1 MPNLSRRDFLK
12 GSLATA
18 AAAVIG
24 GNFAADTPIASAE
37 AASSAAE
44 QISTVP
50 SVLNPQDYAIDECS
64 ISDFSQTEFFK
75 SWNFGPLEIKGRLVK
90 SAAGSNYLP
99 GVSVEEVVDEY
110 STFTKNSIG
119 LVWVED
125 FVNLYSKYPAL
136 YKVLTREN
144 CEEYLNGITEAVH
157 AAGGYVGYQLSQ
169 MGAQYSGF
177 NPAEHEQFAG
187 AEAQDL
193 NQDEISAVIEEFAD
207 SALYLKEHG
216 FDAVEINAAG
226 NNICQAFLSRNR
238 NKRTDEYGPDSPE
251 NRARFV
257 VEMITKIH
265 EKCGKDFPIQVLIN
279 GIEEMDKNIGQNFQM
294 TTVEENK
301 AICKILEDA
310 GAASLHVRIG
320 PCGQHVAEF
329 AADMYFTGYGIDGTT
344 GYGTQ
349 FDFSRHFQG
358 KLRANHGGY
367 GLMLDVAKEI
377 KSAVSIP
384 VGTVCCL
391 DPARFPDYFEQALE
405 DGCCDFMLLT
415 RPLQA
420 DPEYAQKLKE
430 NRRDEIRP
438 CTRCMHCHFDYDEQ
452 GNFYEHCRVNAA
464 HMRAHKEAMPEGRIP
479 LKAETPKK
487 VMVIGGGP
495 GGMEA
500 ARIAAE
506 CGHDV
511 TLYEK
516 NSYLGGLL
524 IFANAI
530 KGPHENLDNLRKYLI
545 RQQEVQ
551 GVKVVMSTEV
561 TTNLIKSEAPDIV
574 ILAAGGKRDSLG
586 LASSNGTNVVPMDDL
601 MRAQIGENVVIV
613 GGNAQAVDT
622 AMYLLAQGKKVQIVT
637 PESASMLGK
646 GHSAW
651 VKTFE
656 MPAIYAKGLRVW
668 ENAAVK
674 EVGDGNVVIDGGYGV
689 DQTVVCDTVIEA
701 MDMLPNTSLIDGL
714 SDVETYA
721 VGDCSHP
728 FNIAEAINKANL
740 IARYL

>member
-1 MPNLSRRDFLK
+1 MATLSRRDFLK
-12 GSLATA
+12 GALATA
-18 AAAVIG
+18 ATAVVTSTVPATA
-24 GNFAADTPIASAE
+24 FADTSAASTAE
-37 AASSAAE
+37 AASTIPV
-44 QISTVP
+44 QV
-50 SVLNPQDYAIDECS
+50 NPQDYNIAQCTIE
-64 ISDFSQTEFFK
+64 DFATSEFFK
-75 SWNFGPLEIKGRLVK
+75 PWKFGPLTINGKLIK

-99 GVSVEEVVDEY
+99 GVSPEEVADEY
-110 STFTKNSIG
+110 GTFVRNGIP

-136 YKVLTREN
+136 YKVLTRET
-144 CEEYLNGITEAVH
+144 CEEHLKQITTAVH
-157 AAGGYVGYQLSQ
+157 DAGGYVGYQLSQ

-193 NQDEISAVIEEFAD
+193 TQDEIAAVIEEFAD
-207 SALYLKEHG
+207 SALFLKEHG

-226 NNICQAFLSRNR
+226 NNIGQAFLSRNR

-257 VEMITKIH
+257 VEMIQKIH
-265 EKCGKDFPIQVLIN
+265 EKCGDDFPIQVLIN
-279 GIEEMDKNIGQNFQM
+279 GIEEMDKNIGQNYLM
-294 TTVEENK
+294 TTVAENK

-358 KLRANHGGY
+358 KLRGNHGGY
-367 GLMLDVAKEI
+367 GLMLDVAKEL

-391 DPARFPDYFEQALE
+391 DPARFPDYFSDALQ

-464 HMRAHKEAMPEGRIP
+464 HMRAHKPAMPEGRIP
-479 LKAETPKK
+479 SKTANPKK

-500 ARIAAE
+500 ASVAAQA
-506 CGHDV
+506 GHDV

-516 NSYLGGLL
+516 NGYLGGLL
-524 IFANAI
+524 IFASVI

-545 RQQEVQ
+545 RQMEVQ
-551 GVKVVMSTEV
+551 GVNVVTSKAV
-561 TTNLIKSEAPDIV
+561 DADFIKAEAPDVV
-574 ILAAGGKRDSLG
+574 ILAAGGKRDTLG
-586 LASSNGTNVVPMDDL
+586 LESTAGTAVLTMDEMISAKIGQNVT
-601 MRAQIGENVVIV
+601 IV

-622 AMYLLAQGKKVQIVT
+622 AMYLLAAGKNLQIVT
-637 PESASMLGK
+637 PEGAELLGK
-646 GHSAW
+646 GHSNW

-656 MPAIYAKGLRVW
+656 IPAITAKGVRIW
-668 ENAAVK
+668 QNATVKAV
-674 EVGDGNVVIDGGYGV
+674 GNGTVVIDGGYGV
-689 DQTVVCDTVIEA
+689 DQEVACDTVIEA
-701 MDMLPNTSLIDGL
+701 MDMLPNTDIIDGL
-714 SDVETYA
+714 TGVETYA
-721 VGDCSHP
+721 VGDCQHP
-728 FNIAEAINKANL
+728 YNIAEAINNANL
-740 IARYL
+740 VARYL

>member
-1 MPNLSRRDFLK
+1 MPSISRRDFLK
-12 GSLATA
+12 GAFATA
-18 AAAVIG
+18 ATAVVTTSLPSVA
-24 GNFAADTPIASAE
+24 FADDKANE
-37 AASSAAE
+37 AP
-44 QISTVP
+44 QTVP
-50 SVLNPQDYAIDECS
+50 SEPVPLNPQDYNIAECT
-64 ISDFSQTEFFK
+64 IEDFSKSEFFK
-75 SWNFGPLEIKGRLVK
+75 PWKFGPLTVNGKLIK

-99 GVSVEEVVDEY
+99 GVSPEEVADEY
-110 STFTKNSIG
+110 GTFARNGIA

-136 YKVLTREN
+136 YKVLTRET
-144 CEEYLNGITEAVH
+144 CEEHLKQLTTAVH
-157 AAGGYVGYQLSQ
+157 DAGGLVGYQLSQ

-177 NPAEHEQFAG
+177 DPAEHEQFAG

-193 NQDEISAVIEEFAD
+193 TKEEIAAVIEEFAD
-207 SALYLKEHG
+207 SALFLKEHG

-226 NNICQAFLSRNR
+226 NNIGQAFLSRNR
-238 NKRTDEYGPDSPE
+238 NKRTDEYGPDTPE

-257 VEMITKIH
+257 TEMIQKIH
-265 EKCGKDFPIQVLIN
+265 ELCGDDFPVQVLIN
-279 GIEEMDKNIGQNFQM
+279 GIEEMDKNIGQNYLM
-294 TTVEENK
+294 TTVAENK

-367 GLMLDVAKEI
+367 GLMLDVAKEL

-391 DPARFPDYFEQALE
+391 DPARFPDYFSQALE

-415 RPLQA
+415 RPLQV

-430 NRRDEIRP
+430 NRRDEIAP

-479 LKAETPKK
+479 NKTENPRK

-500 ARIAAE
+500 ARIAAQA
-506 CGHDV
+506 GHDV

-516 NSYLGGLL
+516 NGYLGGLL
-524 IFANAI
+524 IFANAV

-545 RQQEVQ
+545 RQLEVK
-551 GVKVVMSTEV
+551 GVNVVTGKEV
-561 TTNLIKSEAPDIV
+561 DTAFIQSEAPDVV
-574 ILAAGGKRDSLG
+574 ILAAGGKRDTLG
-586 LASSNGTNVVPMDDL
+586 LKSTAGTNVVAMDDL
-601 MRAQIGENVVIV
+601 MSAEIGQNVVIV

-622 AMYLLAQGKKVQIVT
+622 AMYLLAKGKNVQIVT
-637 PESASMLGK
+637 PEDSALLGK
-646 GHSAW
+646 GHSNW

-656 MPAIYAKGLRVW
+656 VPAITAKGARIW
-668 ENAAVK
+668 QNATVK
-674 EVGDGNVVIDGGYGV
+674 SVGDGEVVIDGGYAV
-689 DQTVVCDTVIEA
+689 EQTIACDTVIEA
-701 MDMLPNTSLIDGL
+701 MDMLPNKDVLDGL
-714 SDVETYA
+714 TGIETYA
-721 VGDCSHP
+721 VGDCEHP
-728 FNIAEAINKANL
+728 FNIAEAINNANL
-740 IARYL
+740 VARYL

>member
-1 MPNLSRRDFLK
+1 MPSISRRDFLK
-12 GSLATA
+12 GAFATA
-18 AAAVIG
+18 ATAVVTTSLPSVA
-24 GNFAADTPIASAE
+24 FADDK
-37 AASSAAE
+37 AAE
-44 QISTVP
+44 VTTQTVP
-50 SVLNPQDYAIDECS
+50 SEPVPLNPQDYNIAECTID
-64 ISDFSQTEFFK
+64 DFSKSEFFK
-75 SWNFGPLEIKGRLVK
+75 PWKFGPLTVNGKLIK

-99 GVSVEEVVDEY
+99 GVSPEEVADEY
-110 STFTKNSIG
+110 GTFARNGIA

-136 YKVLTREN
+136 YKVLTRET
-144 CEEYLNGITEAVH
+144 CEEHLKQLTTAVH
-157 AAGGYVGYQLSQ
+157 EAGGLVGYQLSQ

-177 NPAEHEQFAG
+177 DPAEHEQFAG

-193 NQDEISAVIEEFAD
+193 TKEEIAAVIEEFAD
-207 SALYLKEHG
+207 SALFLKEHG

-226 NNICQAFLSRNR
+226 NNIGQAFLSRNR
-238 NKRTDEYGPDSPE
+238 NKRTDEYGPDTPE

-257 VEMITKIH
+257 TEMIQKIH
-265 EKCGKDFPIQVLIN
+265 ELCGDDFPVQVLIN
-279 GIEEMDKNIGQNFQM
+279 GIEEMDKNIGQNYLM
-294 TTVEENK
+294 TTVAENK

-367 GLMLDVAKEI
+367 GLMLDVAKEL

-391 DPARFPDYFEQALE
+391 DPARFPDYFSQALE

-415 RPLQA
+415 RPLQV

-430 NRRDEIRP
+430 NRRDEIAP

-479 LKAETPKK
+479 NKTENPKK

-495 GGMEA
+495 SGMEA
-500 ARIAAE
+500 ARIAAQA
-506 CGHDV
+506 GHDV

-516 NSYLGGLL
+516 NGYLGGLL

-545 RQQEVQ
+545 RQLEVK
-551 GVKVVMSTEV
+551 GVNVVTGKEV
-561 TTNLIKSEAPDIV
+561 DTAFIQSEAPDVV
-574 ILAAGGKRDSLG
+574 ILAAGGKRDTLG
-586 LASSNGTNVVPMDDL
+586 LESTTGTNVVAMDDL
-601 MRAQIGENVVIV
+601 MSAEIGQNVVIV

-622 AMYLLAQGKKVQIVT
+622 AMYLLAKGKNVQIVT
-637 PESASMLGK
+637 PEDSTLLGK
-646 GHSAW
+646 GHSNW

-656 MPAIYAKGLRVW
+656 VPAITAKGARIW
-668 ENAAVK
+668 QNATVK
-674 EVGDGNVVIDGGYGV
+674 SVGDGEVVIDGGYAV
-689 DQTVVCDTVIEA
+689 NQTIACDTVIEA
-701 MDMLPNTSLIDGL
+701 MDMLPNKDVLDGL
-714 SDVETYA
+714 SGIETYA
-721 VGDCSHP
+721 VGDCEHP
-728 FNIAEAINKANL
+728 FNIAEAINNANL
-740 IARYL
+740 VARYL

>member
-1 MPNLSRRDFLK
+1 MPSISRRDFLK
-12 GSLATA
+12 GAFATA
-18 AAAVIG
+18 ATAVVTTSLPSVA
-24 GNFAADTPIASAE
+24 FADDKANE
-37 AASSAAE
+37 AL
-44 QISTVP
+44 QTVP
-50 SVLNPQDYAIDECS
+50 SEPVPLNPQDYNIAECT
-64 ISDFSQTEFFK
+64 IEDFSKSEFFK
-75 SWNFGPLEIKGRLVK
+75 PWKFGPLTVNGKLIK

-99 GVSVEEVVDEY
+99 GVSPEEVADEY
-110 STFTKNSIG
+110 GTFARNGIA

-136 YKVLTREN
+136 YKVLTRET
-144 CEEYLNGITEAVH
+144 CEEHLKQLTTAVH
-157 AAGGYVGYQLSQ
+157 DAGGLVGYQLSQ

-177 NPAEHEQFAG
+177 DPAEHEQFAG

-193 NQDEISAVIEEFAD
+193 TKEEIAAVIEEFAD
-207 SALYLKEHG
+207 SALFLKEHG

-226 NNICQAFLSRNR
+226 NNIGQAFLSRNR
-238 NKRTDEYGPDSPE
+238 NKRTDEYGPDTPE

-257 VEMITKIH
+257 TEMIQKIH
-265 EKCGKDFPIQVLIN
+265 ELCGDDFPVQVLIN
-279 GIEEMDKNIGQNFQM
+279 GIEEMDKNIGQNYLM
-294 TTVEENK
+294 TTVAENK

-367 GLMLDVAKEI
+367 GLMLDVAKEL

-391 DPARFPDYFEQALE
+391 DPARFPDYFSQALE

-415 RPLQA
+415 RPLQV

-430 NRRDEIRP
+430 NRRDEIAP

-479 LKAETPKK
+479 NKTENPRK

-500 ARIAAE
+500 ARIAAQA
-506 CGHDV
+506 GHDV

-516 NSYLGGLL
+516 NGYLGGLL
-524 IFANAI
+524 IFANAV

-545 RQQEVQ
+545 RQLEVK
-551 GVKVVMSTEV
+551 GVNVVTGKEV
-561 TTNLIKSEAPDIV
+561 DTAFIQSEAPDVV
-574 ILAAGGKRDSLG
+574 ILAAGGKRDTLG
-586 LASSNGTNVVPMDDL
+586 LKSTAGTNVVAMDDL
-601 MRAQIGENVVIV
+601 MSAEIGQNVVIV

-622 AMYLLAQGKKVQIVT
+622 AMYLLAKGKNVQIVT
-637 PESASMLGK
+637 PEDSALLGK
-646 GHSAW
+646 GHSNW

-656 MPAIYAKGLRVW
+656 VPAITAKGARIW
-668 ENAAVK
+668 QNATVK
-674 EVGDGNVVIDGGYGV
+674 SVGDGEVVIDGGYAV
-689 DQTVVCDTVIEA
+689 EQTIACDTVIEA
-701 MDMLPNTSLIDGL
+701 MDMLPNKDVLDGL
-714 SDVETYA
+714 TGIETYA
-721 VGDCSHP
+721 VGDCEHP
-728 FNIAEAINKANL
+728 FNIAEAINNANL
-740 IARYL
+740 VARYL

>member
-1 MPNLSRRDFLK
+1 MPSISRRDFLK
-12 GSLATA
+12 GAFATA
-18 AAAVIG
+18 ATAVVTTSLPSVA
-24 GNFAADTPIASAE
+24 FADDK
-37 AASSAAE
+37 AAE
-44 QISTVP
+44 VTTQTVP
-50 SVLNPQDYAIDECS
+50 SEPVPLNPQDYNIAECTID
-64 ISDFSQTEFFK
+64 DFSKSEFFK
-75 SWNFGPLEIKGRLVK
+75 PWKFGPLTVNGKLIK

-99 GVSVEEVVDEY
+99 GVSPEEVADEY
-110 STFTKNSIG
+110 GTFARNGIA

-136 YKVLTREN
+136 YKVLTRET
-144 CEEYLNGITEAVH
+144 CEEHLKQLTTAVH
-157 AAGGYVGYQLSQ
+157 DAGGLVGYQLSQ

-177 NPAEHEQFAG
+177 DPAEHEQFAG

-193 NQDEISAVIEEFAD
+193 TKEEIAAVIEEFAD
-207 SALYLKEHG
+207 SALFLKEHG

-226 NNICQAFLSRNR
+226 NNIGQAFLSRNR
-238 NKRTDEYGPDSPE
+238 NKRTDEYGPDTPE

-257 VEMITKIH
+257 TEMIQKIH
-265 EKCGKDFPIQVLIN
+265 ELCGDDFPVQVLIN
-279 GIEEMDKNIGQNFQM
+279 GIEEMDKNIGQNYLM
-294 TTVEENK
+294 TTVAENK

-367 GLMLDVAKEI
+367 GLMLDVAKEL

-391 DPARFPDYFEQALE
+391 DPARFPDYFSQALE

-415 RPLQA
+415 RPLQV

-430 NRRDEIRP
+430 NRRDEIAP

-479 LKAETPKK
+479 NKTENPKK

-495 GGMEA
+495 SGMEA
-500 ARIAAE
+500 ARIAAQA
-506 CGHDV
+506 GHDV

-516 NSYLGGLL
+516 NGYLGGLL

-545 RQQEVQ
+545 RQLEVK
-551 GVKVVMSTEV
+551 GVNVVTGKEV
-561 TTNLIKSEAPDIV
+561 DTAFIQSEAPDVV
-574 ILAAGGKRDSLG
+574 ILAAGGKRDTLG
-586 LASSNGTNVVPMDDL
+586 LESTTGTNVVAMDDL
-601 MRAQIGENVVIV
+601 MSAEIGQNVVIV

-622 AMYLLAQGKKVQIVT
+622 AMYLLAKGKNVQIVT
-637 PESASMLGK
+637 PEDSTLLGK
-646 GHSAW
+646 GHSNW

-656 MPAIYAKGLRVW
+656 VPAITAKGARIW
-668 ENAAVK
+668 QNATVK
-674 EVGDGNVVIDGGYGV
+674 SVGDGEVVIDGGYAV
-689 DQTVVCDTVIEA
+689 DQTIACDTVIEA
-701 MDMLPNTSLIDGL
+701 MDMLPNKDVLDGL
-714 SDVETYA
+714 SGIETYA
-721 VGDCSHP
+721 VGDCEHP
-728 FNIAEAINKANL
+728 FNIAEAINNANL
-740 IARYL
+740 VARYL

>member
-1 MPNLSRRDFLK
+1 MPSISRRDFLK
-12 GSLATA
+12 GAFATA
-18 AAAVIG
+18 ATAVVTTSLPSVA
-24 GNFAADTPIASAE
+24 FADDK
-37 AASSAAE
+37 AAE
-44 QISTVP
+44 VTTQTVP
-50 SVLNPQDYAIDECS
+50 SEPVPLNPQDYNIAECTID
-64 ISDFSQTEFFK
+64 DFSKSEFFK
-75 SWNFGPLEIKGRLVK
+75 PWKFGPLTVNGKLIK

-99 GVSVEEVVDEY
+99 GVSPEEVADEY
-110 STFTKNSIG
+110 GTFARNGIA

-136 YKVLTREN
+136 YKVLTRET
-144 CEEYLNGITEAVH
+144 CEEHLKQLTTAVH
-157 AAGGYVGYQLSQ
+157 DAGGLVGYQLSQ

-177 NPAEHEQFAG
+177 DPAEHEQFAG

-193 NQDEISAVIEEFAD
+193 TKEEIAAVIEEFAD
-207 SALYLKEHG
+207 SALFLKEHG

-226 NNICQAFLSRNR
+226 NNIGQAFLSRNR
-238 NKRTDEYGPDSPE
+238 NKRTDEYGPDTPE

-257 VEMITKIH
+257 TEMIQKIH
-265 EKCGKDFPIQVLIN
+265 ELCGDDFPVQVLIN
-279 GIEEMDKNIGQNFQM
+279 GIEEMDKNIGQNYLM
-294 TTVEENK
+294 TTVAENK

-367 GLMLDVAKEI
+367 GLMLDVAKEL

-391 DPARFPDYFEQALE
+391 DPARFPDYFSQALE
-405 DGCCDFMLLT
+405 DECCDFMLLT
-415 RPLQA
+415 RPLQV

-430 NRRDEIRP
+430 NRRDEIAP

-479 LKAETPKK
+479 NKTENPKK

-495 GGMEA
+495 SGMEA
-500 ARIAAE
+500 ARIAAQA
-506 CGHDV
+506 GHDV

-516 NSYLGGLL
+516 NGYLGGLL

-545 RQQEVQ
+545 RQLEVK
-551 GVKVVMSTEV
+551 GVNVVTGKEV
-561 TTNLIKSEAPDIV
+561 DTAFIQSEAPDVV
-574 ILAAGGKRDSLG
+574 ILAAGGKRDTLG
-586 LASSNGTNVVPMDDL
+586 LESTTGTNVVAMDDL
-601 MRAQIGENVVIV
+601 MSAEIGQNVVIV

-622 AMYLLAQGKKVQIVT
+622 AMYLLAKGKNVQIVT
-637 PESASMLGK
+637 PEDSTLLGK
-646 GHSAW
+646 GHSNW

-656 MPAIYAKGLRVW
+656 VPAITAKGARIW
-668 ENAAVK
+668 QNATVK
-674 EVGDGNVVIDGGYGV
+674 SVGDGEVVIDGGYAV
-689 DQTVVCDTVIEA
+689 DQTIACDTVIEA
-701 MDMLPNTSLIDGL
+701 MDMLPNKDVLDGL
-714 SDVETYA
+714 SGIETYA
-721 VGDCSHP
+721 VGDCEHP
-728 FNIAEAINKANL
+728 FNIAEAINNANL
-740 IARYL
+740 VARYL